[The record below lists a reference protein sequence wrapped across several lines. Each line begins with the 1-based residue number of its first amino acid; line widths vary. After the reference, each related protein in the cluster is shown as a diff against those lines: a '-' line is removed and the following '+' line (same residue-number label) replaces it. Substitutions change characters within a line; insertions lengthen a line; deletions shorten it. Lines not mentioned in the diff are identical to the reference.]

1 MGPTS
6 RPGMAHRAYIM
17 DPRVLKV
24 VDFIEAN
31 PHLQLQL
38 EQLAKAMNMSSSRLR
53 HIFTAQVGVS
63 PKQYLRTIRLELA
76 KHLVENTYLNVKEV
90 MTKVGFN
97 DESHFVRDFEKAFG
111 LTPSRHRQRYRALN
125 LTGES
130 NTQRAAVTR
139 L

>member
-1 MGPTS
+1 MT
-6 RPGMAHRAYIM
+6 AYRTFNM

-24 VDFIEAN
+24 VDYIEAN
-31 PHLQLQL
+31 PHLHLQL
-38 EQLAKAMNMSSSRLR
+38 DRLAKTMNMSSSRLR

-63 PKQYLRTIRLELA
+63 PKQYLRTIRMELA

-111 LTPSRHRQRYRALN
+111 LTPSRHRQKHRSMN
-125 LTGES
+125 LAPPNMS
-130 NTQRAAVTR
+130 QRAPAPRSEV
-139 L
+139 

>member
-1 MGPTS
+1 
-6 RPGMAHRAYIM
+6 M

-24 VDFIEAN
+24 VDYIEAN
-31 PHLQLQL
+31 PHLNLQFDR
-38 EQLAKAMNMSSSRLR
+38 LAQSMNMSPSRLR

-76 KHLVENTYLNVKEV
+76 KYLVENTYLNVKEV

-111 LTPSRHRQRYRALN
+111 LTPSRHRQKYRSLN
-125 LTGES
+125 LDPQ
-130 NTQRAAVTR
+130 NMPQRATAARQEV
-139 L
+139 

>member
-1 MGPTS
+1 
-6 RPGMAHRAYIM
+6 M

-24 VDFIEAN
+24 VDYIEAN
-31 PHLQLQL
+31 PHLQLQFD
-38 EQLAKAMNMSSSRLR
+38 QLAKSMNMSSSRLR

-111 LTPSRHRQRYRALN
+111 LTPSRHRQQYRSTN
-125 LTGES
+125 LIGQS
-130 NTQRAAVTR
+130 ISQRGGTPQTIAVK
-139 L
+139 

>member
-1 MGPTS
+1 
-6 RPGMAHRAYIM
+6 M

-31 PHLQLQL
+31 PHLHLQL

-125 LTGES
+125 VTGES
-130 NTQRAAVTR
+130 NTQRAAVTGQ
-139 L
+139 

>member
-1 MGPTS
+1 MV
-6 RPGMAHRAYIM
+6 YIM

-24 VDFIEAN
+24 VDHIEAN
-31 PHLQLQL
+31 PHLHLQL
-38 EQLAKAMNMSSSRLR
+38 EQLAKSMNMSSSRLR
-53 HIFTAQVGVS
+53 HIFTAEVGVS

-111 LTPSRHRQRYRALN
+111 LTPSRHRQKYRSINVAGQSTVHRAIA
-125 LTGES
+125 TGS
-130 NTQRAAVTR
+130 QR
-139 L
+139 

>member
-1 MGPTS
+1 
-6 RPGMAHRAYIM
+6 M

-24 VDFIEAN
+24 VDYIEAN
-31 PHLQLQL
+31 PHLNLQFD
-38 EQLAKAMNMSSSRLR
+38 QLAQSMNMSPSRLR

-111 LTPSRHRQRYRALN
+111 LTPSRHRQKFRSTSLA
-125 LTGES
+125 GQHIV
-130 NTQRAAVTR
+130 QRATVRA
-139 L
+139 